1 MTVTDTDNLEG
12 SSLGKYQILRTIGAG
27 NMATVYMGHDPFIDR
42 PVAVKVAR
50 TDDVQSDENNE
61 FSKQLFFNEAQ
72 TAGLLKHPNIT
83 AIYDAGVD
91 RERYYIVMEYVHGG
105 DTLDRYTSMD
115 DLLPINIVTSV
126 LYQCAMA
133 LDYAHKKGVVHR
145 DIKPRNI
152 LLTEEREA
160 KIGDFGVAVAPSRHA
175 GNSPEHAGSPLYMSP
190 EHVRRENVVAGSD
203 LFSLGVVAYELLTGK
218 HPFHAENI
226 DAIEHRILNT
236 KATPLAELR
245 ADVPEIYQ
253 RIVDKALAKNVTQR
267 YKSGLDMAGDISL
280 VYDFLKQSSVNLTQQ
295 EKYNQVEN
303 LHFFSE
309 FQDADLWELINA
321 AEWLRLKLGQDIV
334 EEGQSDTSF
343 YVLVV
348 GEVAVVKSGREI
360 VRLYPGDCFGE
371 MGLISR
377 RPRTA
382 DIVAVTDITV
392 MRLRDSVIDRTSINC
407 QLRFQRQF
415 LLALIERLEHATE
428 RIAAEPDDVKK

>member
-1 MTVTDTDNLEG
+1 MSVTDTDNLEG
-12 SSLGKYQILRTIGAG
+12 SSLGKYRIVKTIGAG

-42 PVAVKVAR
+42 PVAIKVAR
-50 TDDVQSDENNE
+50 PGYVQGDENGE
-61 FSKQLFFNEAQ
+61 FFKQMFFNEAQ

-91 RERYYIVMEYVHGG
+91 SDCYYIVMEYVHGG
-105 DTLDRYTSMD
+105 DTLDRYTEVD
-115 DLLPINIVTSV
+115 DLLPINVITSV

-152 LLTEEREA
+152 LLTEDREA

-190 EHVRRENVVAGSD
+190 EHVRREDVVAASD
-203 LFSLGVVAYELLTGK
+203 LFALGVVAYELLTGK

-226 DAIEHRILNT
+226 DAIEHYILNT
-236 KATPLAELR
+236 KATPLNELR
-245 ADVPEIYQ
+245 ADVPDIYQ
-253 RIVDKALAKNVTQR
+253 RIVDKALAKNIEQR

-280 VYDFLKQSSVNLTQQ
+280 VYDFLKQSSLNLTQQ
-295 EKYNQVEN
+295 EKYNRIEN
-303 LHFFSE
+303 LHFFKE

-321 AEWLRLKLGQDIV
+321 AEWLRLKEHQDIV
-334 EEGQSDTSF
+334 AEGQPATSF
-343 YVLVV
+343 YVLVT
-348 GEVAVVKSGREI
+348 GEVAVTKGEREI

-371 MGLISR
+371 MGMVSR

-382 DIVAVTDITV
+382 NIVAMTDITV
-392 MRLRDSVIDRTSINC
+392 MKLRDSVIDRTSINC

-428 RIAAEPDDVKK
+428 RIATRPSDATR

>member
-1 MTVTDTDNLEG
+1 MSATDTDDLEG
-12 SSLGKYQILRTIGAG
+12 SSLGKYQIVKTIGAG
-27 NMATVYMGHDPFIDR
+27 NMATVYLGHDPFIDR
-42 PVAVKVAR
+42 PVAVKVAHP
-50 TDDVQSDENNE
+50 DHVQGDGDGE

-72 TAGLLKHPNIT
+72 TAGLLKYPNIT

-105 DTLDRYTSMD
+105 DTLDRYTDVD
-115 DLLPINIVTSV
+115 DLLPINTVTSV

-175 GNSPEHAGSPLYMSP
+175 GSSPEHAGSPLYMSP
-190 EHVRRENVVAGSD
+190 EHVRREDVVAGSD

-218 HPFHAENI
+218 HPFHGENI
-226 DAIEHRILNT
+226 DAIDHRILNT
-236 KATPLAELR
+236 KAAPLQELR

-253 RIVDKALAKNVTQR
+253 RIVDKALAKNVKQR

-280 VYDFLKQSSVNLTQQ
+280 VYDFLKQSSFKLTQQ

-303 LHFFSE
+303 LPFFKG
-309 FQDADLWELINA
+309 FQDGDLWELINA
-321 AEWLRLKLGQDIV
+321 AEWLRLEPEHDIV

-343 YVLVV
+343 YVLVS
-348 GEVAVVKSGREI
+348 GEVAVKKGGREI

-382 DIVAVTDITV
+382 NIVAVTDITV
-392 MRLRDSVIDRTSINC
+392 MKLRDSVIDRTSINC

-428 RIAAEPDDVKK
+428 RIAAAPNDI